1 MRLFE
6 LIHQQDA
13 FADHRAD
20 VNYESNG
27 LKNEN
32 SNGQLISTVKQSFDN
47 FSRWFGDSVAVDSGG
62 RPLVF
67 FHGTKTEFNEFKV
80 GVKTI
85 NATTFGEYELT
96 RSAIFVTPVHE
107 FAHDYSGEETGSNI
121 ISVYVN
127 ARNPFNIING
137 MSGDQYD
144 QVESV
149 GFNPKYIHNLQNWWE
164 LFDGEDGDLFVSC
177 LKKLGYDSVI
187 FPETSPHSE
196 TDSNVYA
203 LFSGNQ
209 LKSVYGNTGTFND
222 SNKMTESVDQNRV
235 KSILDSMILTIIDPK
250 LKGARKVDCYAF
262 CAKAIRNDEVP
273 DDSIFSMYGEGKFPA
288 HGIIHKNGEILTDIF
303 SNHRLMFK
311 GGILKYKIDGHGMS
325 EHPLKEVYQISV
337 ADLKKMVME
346 KYKSMKNIQL

>member
-13 FADHRAD
+13 FTDHRAD
-20 VNYESNG
+20 INYESNG

-32 SNGQLISTVKQSFDN
+32 SNGQVISTVKQSFDN
-47 FSRWFGDSVAVDSGG
+47 FSRWFGDSEAVDSSG

-67 FHGTKTEFNEFKV
+67 FHGTKSDFNEFKV
-80 GVKTI
+80 GIKTI

-96 RSAIFVTPVHE
+96 RSAIFVTPIHE
-107 FAHDYSGEETGSNI
+107 FAHDYSGEESGSNI
-121 ISVYVN
+121 ISVYVK
-127 ARNPFNIING
+127 AQNPFDISNG

-209 LKSVYGNTGTFND
+209 LKSVYGNKGTFND
-222 SNKMTESVDQNRV
+222 TQNMTESVDMNRV
-235 KSILDSMILTIIDPK
+235 KIIIDSMVLTILDPT
-250 LKGARKVDCYAF
+250 LKGARRNDCYTF

-273 DDSIFSMYGEGKFPA
+273 DDAEFAIYGSGNHPA
-288 HGIIHKNGEILTDIF
+288 HGVIQKDGNILIDVF
-303 SNHRLMFK
+303 GNHRTMFK
-311 GGILKYKIDGHGMS
+311 GGILKYKVEGHGMS
-325 EHPLKEVYQISV
+325 EHPLTVVYKLPVSE
-337 ADLKKMVME
+337 LKNMVID
-346 KYKSMKNIQL
+346 KYKSIKNS